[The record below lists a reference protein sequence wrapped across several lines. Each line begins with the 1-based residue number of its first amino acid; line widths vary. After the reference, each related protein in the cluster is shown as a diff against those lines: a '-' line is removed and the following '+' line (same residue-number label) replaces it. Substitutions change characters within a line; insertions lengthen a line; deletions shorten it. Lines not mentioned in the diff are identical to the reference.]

1 MVYLTSSGIF
11 LIPKVGIRR
20 ADVRVRYRSGA
31 RRAGGAGEDGER
43 KESKRKKLPNDRVAR
58 EPFENPFSPELP
70 PQRFAWGRERFSRSR
85 MKRSFY

>member
-1 MVYLTSSGIF
+1 MNDCFKGLF
-11 LIPKVGIRR
+11 HFAP
-20 ADVRVRYRSGA
+20 ADHSRTA
-31 RRAGGAGEDGER
+31 RER
-43 KESKRKKLPNDRVAR
+43 NPSEKKLPNDRVAR

>member
-1 MVYLTSSGIF
+1 MNDCFKGLF
-11 LIPKVGIRR
+11 HFAP
-20 ADVRVRYRSGA
+20 ADHSRTA
-31 RRAGGAGEDGER
+31 RETNQA
-43 KESKRKKLPNDRVAR
+43 KKLPNDRVAR